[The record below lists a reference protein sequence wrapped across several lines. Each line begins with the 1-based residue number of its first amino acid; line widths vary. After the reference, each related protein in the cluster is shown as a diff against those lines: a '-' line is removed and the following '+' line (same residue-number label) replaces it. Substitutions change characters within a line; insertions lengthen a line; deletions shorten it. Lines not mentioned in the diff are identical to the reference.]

1 MSSAGCSGLAVG
13 RPRRRT
19 SPRRRTAAPPH
30 RCTAARV
37 HCSARLRTP
46 LHSSAPASGAI
57 IVVRAGATHLQ
68 ELRARVSAD
77 GTWAAREP
85 KEFTRTLTLTLTTK
99 G

>member
-13 RPRRRT
+13 RPT
-19 SPRRRTAAPPH
+19 PLHLGASPHRRTAAPPH
-30 RCTAARV
+30 RCTRPLL
-37 HCSARLRTP
+37 STP
-46 LHSSAPASGAI
+46 LHSRAPSSGAI

-85 KEFTRTLTLTLTTK
+85 KEFTLTLTLTLTTK